1 MDKLNWFMKE
11 SYTLIRTDKKCI
23 NLNNDLKKLIDN
35 KKLSIKDIPILVYCY
50 NKTCDAGKTLIKR
63 LQLANY
69 HKIVEYDEGVSGFF
83 K

>member
-1 MDKLNWFMKE
+1 MKE
-11 SYTLIRTDKKCI
+11 INTFNKHWQKCI

-35 KKLSIKDIPILVYCY
+35 KKLSIKDIPILIYCY
-50 NKTCDAGKTLIKR
+50 NKTCDMGKILIKR

-69 HKIVEYDEGVSGFF
+69 HKIVEYDEGVTGFF